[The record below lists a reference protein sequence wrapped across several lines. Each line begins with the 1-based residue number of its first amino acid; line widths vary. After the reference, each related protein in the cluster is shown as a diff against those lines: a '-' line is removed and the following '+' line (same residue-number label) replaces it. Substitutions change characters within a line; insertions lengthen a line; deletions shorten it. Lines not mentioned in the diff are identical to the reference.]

1 MGAGAVTLVAG
12 LAVAGCAPV
21 QMGAAAITGDQRV
34 TVATLDSEAGML
46 ASAAKSY
53 PGQVSLSQA
62 QVTQETLSWLIRFK
76 INDQLAARSGIT
88 VSSSDVQKAL
98 VSILAQAQA
107 QNGSSVALPLLMAA
121 NGIAPNLTQ
130 QLGRYQAIETK
141 LVSVI
146 DGGKLPTATAAQ
158 TAISNQLKHDQ
169 CLAAK
174 SLNIEVNPQF
184 GRLDYTQY
192 AVVPVAETVSR
203 PSGTVRTTS
212 LTGLAPAC

>member
-1 MGAGAVTLVAG
+1 MLIAG
-12 LAVAGCAPV
+12 LAIAGCAPV
-21 QMGAAAITGDQRV
+21 QMGAAAIAGDQRV

-46 ASAAKSY
+46 ASAAKAY

-88 VSSSDVQKAL
+88 VNSSDVQKAL
-98 VSILAQAQA
+98 VSILSQAQA

-174 SLNIEVNPQF
+174 SLNIKVNPQF
-184 GRLDYTQY
+184 GRMDYSQY
-192 AVVPVAETVSR
+192 AVVPVADTVSR
-203 PSGTVRTTS
+203 PSGTVHTAS